1 MRVSVGK
8 HIERLQERLERLN
21 REVMRNHL
29 TRQQRNQVEAEI
41 RAATVALAHFQ
52 AALAA
57 EEKLSS
63 RVAG

>member
-41 RAATVALAHFQ
+41 RAATVALAHFH
-52 AALAA
+52 ALPA